1 MVISCPNLPYLAMH
15 KPSTYP
21 PESDWFS
28 LFDHLSVGGKL
39 SRTSSVCPKLHATA
53 ARNER

>member
-1 MVISCPNLPYLAMH
+1 MVISCLNLSYLAKH

-28 LFDHLSVGGKL
+28 LFDHLSVSGKL
-39 SRTSSVCPKLHATA
+39 S
-53 ARNER
+53 

>member
-1 MVISCPNLPYLAMH
+1 MVISCPNLSCLAKH

-39 SRTSSVCPKLHATA
+39 S
-53 ARNER
+53 

>member
-1 MVISCPNLPYLAMH
+1 MVISCPNLSYLAKH

-39 SRTSSVCPKLHATA
+39 S
-53 ARNER
+53 